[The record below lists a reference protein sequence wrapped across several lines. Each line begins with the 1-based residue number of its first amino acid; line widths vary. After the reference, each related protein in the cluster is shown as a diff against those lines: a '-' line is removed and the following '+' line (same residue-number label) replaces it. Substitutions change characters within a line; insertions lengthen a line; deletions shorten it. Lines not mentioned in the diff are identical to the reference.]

1 MPTTIDSLATVSNSS
16 TTKKA
21 GSTDSSDRFLKL
33 LVAQMK
39 NQDPL
44 NPLDN
49 AQVTSQMAQISTVEG
64 IDKLNDTMQSVLGQI
79 QASQAASLV
88 GREVLVDGANLA
100 VDGLSPSRGGY
111 SFLDGADRVEI
122 EIRDSSGRALT
133 TISQGATTAGPKLFV
148 WDGKVDG
155 KPVPAGN
162 YTFAVTGT
170 LAGRQ
175 VAADSFGAD
184 RVTSVIPG
192 VAGASFGT
200 AAGRS
205 LQQSA
210 IRAVL

>member
-1 MPTTIDSLATVSNSS
+1 MATTIDSVASTNTSATA
-16 TTKKA
+16 KKNNA
-21 GSTDSSDRFLKL
+21 SESSDRFLTL

-64 IDKLNDTMQSVLGQI
+64 IDKLNNTMNSVLGQI
-79 QASQAASLV
+79 QSAQAASLV
-88 GREVLVDGANLA
+88 GRDVLVDGASLA
-100 VDGLSPSRGGY
+100 VTGDAASRGGF
-111 SFLDGADRVEI
+111 SFLDGVDRVDI
-122 EIRDSSGRALT
+122 EVRDPAGRVIT
-133 TISQGATTAGPKLFV
+133 NISQGAVTAGPRTFT

-155 KPVPAGN
+155 KPVPPGN
-162 YTFAVTGT
+162 YSFAVTGT
-170 LAGRQ
+170 LGGRA

-184 RVTSVIPG
+184 RVTSVIPSG
-192 VAGASFGT
+192 TGSSFGT

-205 LQQSA
+205 LQYSA